1 MQLIRKDIPGEECC
15 GAEMRG
21 CHTVVALQLDIC
33 GFTMLS
39 SALSPVALAET
50 VSKLFSDFDQVVMGT
65 NIFKIDTIGDAYI
78 MVGWLLAE
86 GPQLPTPASGQATE
100 AGALEELDEEQR
112 HLEDADGTDG
122 RVNAS
127 DNATKCGDMLLL
139 AEALL
144 EIVHEHNLASSL
156 PLDVR
161 IGAALLH

>member
-1 MQLIRKDIPGEECC
+1 
-15 GAEMRG
+15 MRG

-33 GFTMLS
+33 DFTSLS

-50 VSKLFSDFDQVVMGT
+50 VSKLFSDFDEVVMGT

-78 MVGWLLAE
+78 MVGWLHAE
-86 GPQLPTPASGQATE
+86 GPQLPTPASGQATA

-112 HLEDADGTDG
+112 DLEDADGTDA
-122 RVNAS
+122 RVHAS
-127 DNATKCGDMLLL
+127 DNANKCGDMLLV

-144 EIVHEHNLASSL
+144 EIVNEHNLASSL

>member
-1 MQLIRKDIPGEECC
+1 
-15 GAEMRG
+15 MRG

-33 GFTMLS
+33 GFTLLS
-39 SALSPVALAET
+39 SALSPVELAET
-50 VSKLFSDFDQVVMGT
+50 VSKLFSDFDEVVMGT

-78 MVGWLLAE
+78 MVGWLHAE
-86 GPQLPTPASGQATE
+86 GPQLPTPARPQLPTPASGQATA

-112 HLEDADGTDG
+112 ELEDAHGTDA
-122 RVNAS
+122 RVTAS
-127 DNATKCGDMLLL
+127 DNATKCADMLLV

>member
-1 MQLIRKDIPGEECC
+1 
-15 GAEMRG
+15 MRG

-33 GFTMLS
+33 GFTLLS
-39 SALSPVALAET
+39 SALSPVELAET
-50 VSKLFSDFDQVVMGT
+50 VSKLFSDFDEVVMGT

-78 MVGWLLAE
+78 MVGWLHAE
-86 GPQLPTPASGQATE
+86 GPQLPTPARPQLPTPARPQLPTPASGQATA

-112 HLEDADGTDG
+112 ELEDAHGTDA
-122 RVNAS
+122 RVTAS
-127 DNATKCGDMLLL
+127 DNATKCADMLLV

-161 IGAALLH
+161 IGAPLLH

>member
-1 MQLIRKDIPGEECC
+1 
-15 GAEMRG
+15 MRG

-33 GFTMLS
+33 GFTLLS
-39 SALSPVALAET
+39 SALSPVELAET
-50 VSKLFSDFDQVVMGT
+50 VSKLFSDFDEVVMGT

-78 MVGWLLAE
+78 MVGWLHAE
-86 GPQLPTPASGQATE
+86 GPQLPTPARPQLPTPASGQATA

-112 HLEDADGTDG
+112 ELEDAHGTDA
-122 RVNAS
+122 RVTAS
-127 DNATKCGDMLLL
+127 DNATKCADMLLV

-161 IGAALLH
+161 IGAPLLH